1 MIATTTTGRRPAPR
15 LLHAGMPFTAAEAI
29 TDERRETKKKSFKTF
44 MSCSKAIETLR
55 EFNYTKAEELY
66 EFNF

>member
-1 MIATTTTGRRPAPR
+1 
-15 LLHAGMPFTAAEAI
+15 MPFTAAEAI

-55 EFNYTKAEELY
+55 EFNYTKAKELY